1 MDFSKRSREID
12 VESVARNGREIRN
25 ANCSRFDYFRF
36 FLPKTHFTFYIL
48 GCVGPSQLLSREEGA
63 SINAIIN
70 IKFRILHTHVS
81 KAGSSYRP
89 RKF

>member
-1 MDFSKRSREID
+1 MQIAPVSTTF
-12 VESVARNGREIRN
+12 V
-25 ANCSRFDYFRF
+25 F
-36 FLPKTHFTFYIL
+36 FPKTHFTFYIL

-70 IKFRILHTHVS
+70 IKFRILHMS
-81 KAGSSYRP
+81 KAESSYRP